1 MLIHTRGYTSA
12 RTHTQTLPPLQ
23 SVKYLAA
30 QAVLVN
36 TVLMAVINETCSLAG
51 TLISKSLS
59 QSWQRSER
67 SGHREPPPHTFR
79 REKKAPRR
87 RENNYTFFTRLLNPP
102 ELLREN
108 HWRAFDEEDLW
119 EGNLRHLKLSLKHT
133 GQILITPG
141 WLNVSCISTL
151 KQQ

>member
-1 MLIHTRGYTSA
+1 MLGLRAHRHTPPPFQSA
-12 RTHTQTLPPLQ
+12 
-23 SVKYLAA
+23 KYLAA
-30 QAVLVN
+30 RAALAN
-36 TVLMAVINETCSLAG
+36 TVLMALINETCSLAG

-67 SGHREPPPHTFR
+67 KGPPSATQHFDVRKKKKSTRKRRKQLHTIY
-79 REKKAPRR
+79 A
-87 RENNYTFFTRLLNPP
+87 LLLGPP
-102 ELLREN
+102 EPLREN

-119 EGNLRHLKLSLKHT
+119 EGNLRHLKLSLKHS

-141 WLNVSCISTL
+141 RSNVSCIFTL